1 MQCRIKDISH
11 LLLDINDT
19 LYEQPII
26 NYTKL
31 VALDILNMFP
41 NKDNQREIQ
50 AVRDILNTH
59 AIKEHLQ
66 IA

>member
-11 LLLDINDT
+11 LLIDINDT

-31 VALDILNMFP
+31 VSLDILNMFP